1 MCTSAAEEKKERGKK
16 VSQRNRV
23 VLYGSRKPKFISNVN
38 TLAFIILNEEH
49 PLQPWSAVSLVSAE
63 ICH

>member
-1 MCTSAAEEKKERGKK
+1 MLQKKRKSEVKK
-16 VSQRNRV
+16 CHREIGLCYMGAGN
-23 VLYGSRKPKFISNVN
+23 PKFISKVN